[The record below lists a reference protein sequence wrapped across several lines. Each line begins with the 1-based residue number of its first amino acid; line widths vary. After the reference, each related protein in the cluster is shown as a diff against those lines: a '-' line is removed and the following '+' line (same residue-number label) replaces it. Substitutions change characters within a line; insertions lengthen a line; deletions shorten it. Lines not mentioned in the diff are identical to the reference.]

1 MQMCPDGPAHYNL
14 QADGQGSDF
23 PQRCH
28 DEGKQEIL
36 KAGRTLITADFSG
49 CLSAC
54 KWLLQSPR
62 IWEMAALSNHV

>member
-1 MQMCPDGPAHYNL
+1 MCPDGPAHYNL

-54 KWLLQSPR
+54 K
-62 IWEMAALSNHV
+62 